1 MLGRRAEDY
10 LEAIFSL
17 SKEKGHAK
25 VTELAEALR
34 VKPASVSEML
44 EKLSRKGYVN
54 YRKRMYVTLTE
65 KGLEEAK
72 KLREKR
78 NLLVKFLTTIDVPEE
93 IAKRDA
99 CSIEHTLHPE
109 TLKQLR
115 SFIRFIESSPSPN
128 PRWLNHFREFC
139 RTGKHPCL
147 KQR

>member
-1 MLGRRAEDY
+1 MLGVRAEDY

-17 SKEKGHAK
+17 SKERGHAK
-25 VTELAEALR
+25 VTELADVLG

-54 YRKRMYVTLTE
+54 YKKRMHVTLTE
-65 KGLEEAK
+65 KGLKEAK

-78 NLLVKFLTTIDVPEE
+78 DLLVKFLTTIGVPEE
-93 IAKRDA
+93 VARRDA

-115 SFIRFIESSPSPN
+115 NFVRFVESSPSVN
-128 PRWLNHFREFC
+128 PRWLDHFREFC